1 MNKQAH
7 LFSVYHP
14 VNSDSSEVALYKTSN
29 EEKKKKNQTEHII
42 LMSLTETSLRLI
54 FYET

>member
-29 EEKKKKNQTEHII
+29 EEKKKKPDRAHNSNE
-42 LMSLTETSLRLI
+42 SYRN
-54 FYET
+54 

>member
-14 VNSDSSEVALYKTSN
+14 VNPDSSEVALYKTSN
-29 EEKKKKNQTEHII
+29 EKKKTEHII